1 MEDSVIHQKSRLFD
15 RWSFWYDN
23 LFPTVFYQVVH
34 QRMLE
39 FVQLPPEA
47 RVLDIG
53 CGTGRLLNRLLMQ
66 YPDVSGI
73 GLDASPL
80 MLKKAR
86 QSIQV
91 RPRLIFIEGRSDRL
105 PFADGEFDAVFCSIS
120 FLHYPDPEA
129 VFCEIY
135 RVLKKTGVFYLADYL
150 PGFFWSNLGKTGAFA
165 GGLSFYSKAERD
177 RLGQQAGFASG
188 EHISLV
194 GPITLSKFKKE

>member
-1 MEDSVIHQKSRLFD
+1 MKDSIIQQKSRLFD

-34 QRMLE
+34 QRTLE
-39 FVQLPPEA
+39 FVQLPPQA
-47 RVLDIG
+47 RVLDLG
-53 CGTGRLLNRLLMQ
+53 CGTGRFLNRLVSQ
-66 YPDVSGI
+66 YPDALGI

-105 PFADGEFDAVFCSIS
+105 PFATSEFDAIFCSIS

-129 VFCEIY
+129 VFQEIH
-135 RVLKKTGVFYLADYL
+135 RVLKDTGIFHLADYL
-150 PGFFWSNLGKTGAFA
+150 PGFVWSSWGKTGALS
-165 GGLSFYSKAERD
+165 GGLSFYNQTDRD
-177 RLGQQAGFASG
+177 YLGQQAGFGPG
-188 EHISLV
+188 EHIPLV
-194 GPITLSKFKKE
+194 GPVILSKFTK

>member
-1 MEDSVIHQKSRLFD
+1 MEDSVIPQKSRFFD

-23 LFPTVFYQVVH
+23 LFPTVFYQAVH

-39 FVQLPPEA
+39 FVQLPQQA

-53 CGTGRLLNRLLMQ
+53 CGTGRFLNRLTMR
-66 YPDVSGI
+66 YPDVLGI

-105 PFADGEFDAVFCSIS
+105 PFAEGEFDAVFCSIS

-129 VFCEIY
+129 VFREIY
-135 RVLKKTGVFYLADYL
+135 RILKNTGVFYLADYL
-150 PGFFWSNLGKTGAFA
+150 PGFVLSSWGRTGAL
-165 GGLSFYSKAERD
+165 GGGFSFYSKEERD
-177 RLGQQAGFASG
+177 RLGMQAGFELG

-194 GPITLSKFKKE
+194 GPIILSKFKK

>member
-1 MEDSVIHQKSRLFD
+1 MHDSIIHQKSRLFD

-23 LFPTVFYQVVH
+23 LLPTVFYQVVH

-39 FVQLPPEA
+39 FVQLPQQA
-47 RVLDIG
+47 RILDIG
-53 CGTGRLLNRLLMQ
+53 CGTGRFLNRLVTQ
-66 YPDVSGI
+66 YPDVLGI

-105 PFADGEFDAVFCSIS
+105 PFAGDEFDAVFCSIS

-129 VFCEIY
+129 VFREIH
-135 RVLKKTGVFYLADYL
+135 RVLKNTGVFYLADYL
-150 PGFFWSNLGKTGAFA
+150 PGFVWSSWGRMGALG
-165 GGLSFYSKAERD
+165 GGMSFYSKAERD
-177 RLGQQAGFASG
+177 RLGAQAGFEVG

-194 GPITLSKFKKE
+194 GPITLSKFKK

>member
-1 MEDSVIHQKSRLFD
+1 MEDSVIQRKSRLFD

-39 FVQLPPEA
+39 FVQLPPQA
-47 RVLDIG
+47 KVLDIG
-53 CGTGRLLNRLLMQ
+53 CGTGRFLNRLARH
-66 YPDVSGI
+66 YPDVLGI

-86 QSIQV
+86 LSIQV

-105 PFADGEFDAVFCSIS
+105 PFAEGEFEAVFCSIS

-129 VFCEIY
+129 VFREID
-135 RVLKKTGVFYLADYL
+135 RVLKNTGVFHLADYL
-150 PGFFWSNLGKTGAFA
+150 PGFVLSSWGRVGALG
-165 GGLSFYSKAERD
+165 GGLSFYSKEERD
-177 RLGQQAGFASG
+177 RLGIQAGFTAG

-194 GPITLSKFKKE
+194 GPITLSKFKK